1 MEKYILVNQNTE
13 RTHIRIFKNGVGM
26 SNLGPS
32 GAVYENEHEFLAC
45 LDGSDYDG
53 PNGSLPDY
61 FDLEIKGN
69 VVFEVSQ
76 NDGANQVLPFIVKD
90 ADIATFL
97 NSTTGNLPPGHWL
110 EVTKIADNIYRFRNT
125 DEFRAQ
131 LVIYGVQV
139 NTVLDPKTLMTD
151 DAEHD
156 HARSFEFFAPVS
168 GAALNFGPIL
178 VTKETDDGLPRV
190 GLLKFTV
197 DQPIDVVEP
206 EGVITQYTSK
216 EAFKAKL
223 DALGTVVTEYPNG
236 DWLLTNNN
244 VELPVSYILRLV
256 DSTSIADGS
265 NVGPMGDCG
274 IMRNNNGLWN
284 ISLGPYGTDLDP
296 EDGINKAEGFTTN
309 GAFGLSI
316 NGEVYNEVFHNQ
328 SEFVNYINTYSEELL
343 LSASLSGD
351 PELVTLTNNDPDNS
365 CIIRLF
371 SLGGSESSLV
381 VFPDTS
387 PWWEVTPYEYSVHL
401 DVFST
406 PTPMLNRS
414 GAFTLTG
421 TDFAVKE
428 NSDAIVATQTTSVA
442 ELKEAIENL
451 GLKYTSI
458 PIWEPPLPELEM
470 RSTTGSL
477 NLTMNGPATVK
488 VGGDVIT
495 PAIEGV
501 VYYYDADDLE
511 DGTLITITGEEAS
524 KPLPAVNIERG
535 VKEVVSWSSTGHE
548 EWIRGEHN
556 VTQLTLGRG
565 IEKVPTTAPPKVTNF
580 NGLFRRGLD
589 FNDPSIIDWDV
600 TEVETADETFA
611 RCELFNQPLNW
622 KLNKC
627 LSTDNFFAS
636 CEELDSDLSGLRI
649 PLSMNIRG
657 FFLDCA
663 KFNHPING
671 IFDFSTVR
679 YMTDFLLGASAFN
692 QYIDQQDFS
701 NVENASS
708 AFEQAVA
715 YDQPMPYAKFGNC
728 SNFSY
733 MFKGTNYCDR
743 HNISSWC
750 TSATTVPP
758 VDFQQDVKKPQNL
771 PVWGTCPVPGATL
784 EITEVHAVLT
794 VGALVSPT
802 LEITPERIPQRV
814 IWVSS
819 NPDSVD
825 VDEDGKIHAKTIG
838 GATLTCYADE
848 LVSTI
853 RISVTV

>member
-1 MEKYILVNQNTE
+1 MNKVIFINRSPDDNSIRLVGDLDTVQ
-13 RTHIRIFKNGVGM
+13 
-26 SNLGPS
+26 NLGPD
-32 GAVYENEHEFLAC
+32 GAVYGNEHEFLAC
-45 LDGSDYDG
+45 LDGSGYDG

-90 ADIATFL
+90 TDIAIFL

-110 EVTKIADNIYRFRNT
+110 EVKKLTDNIYRFRNT
-125 DEFRAQ
+125 DEFRTQ

-168 GAALNFGPIL
+168 GAALNFGPML

-206 EGVITQYTSK
+206 EGVITQYATK

-296 EDGINKAEGFTTN
+296 EEGVNRAEGFTTN

-316 NGEVYNEVFHNQ
+316 NGNVYNEVFHNQ
-328 SEFVNYINTYSEELL
+328 NEFVNYINTHSEELL
-343 LSASLSGD
+343 LSASLTGN
-351 PELVTLTNNDPDNS
+351 PELVTLINNDPDNS
-365 CIIRLF
+365 CVIRLF
-371 SLGGSESSLV
+371 SFGGSESSLV

-387 PWWEVTPYEYSVHL
+387 PWWEVSPYEYSVHL
-401 DVFST
+401 DISTTAT
-406 PTPMLNRS
+406 PTLNRS
-414 GAFTLTG
+414 GSFTLTG

-428 NSDAIVATQTTSVA
+428 NSEAIVATQTTSVS

-470 RSTTGSL
+470 RSTSGSL

-488 VGGDVIT
+488 VGGNDIT

-511 DGTLITITGEEAS
+511 DGTLITITGNEAF

-535 VKEVVSWSSTGHE
+535 VKEVVSWSPTGHE
-548 EWIRGEHN
+548 EWIRGEDN
-556 VTQLTLGRG
+556 VTQLTLGRS
-565 IEKVPTTAPPKVTNF
+565 IEKVPTTAPPKVTNY
-580 NGLFRRGLD
+580 NGLFRRAFD
-589 FNDPSIIDWDV
+589 FNDPSVIDWDV
-600 TEVETADETFA
+600 SEVETADETFA
-611 RCELFNQPLNW
+611 LCELLNQPLNW
-622 KLNKC
+622 KLSKC

-636 CEELDSDLSGLRI
+636 CEELNSDLSGLRI
-649 PLSMNIRG
+649 PLSTNIRG

-663 KFNHPING
+663 KFNHSINE
-671 IFDFSTVR
+671 IFDFSIVR
-679 YMTDFLLGASAFN
+679 NMSDFLLGASAFN

-728 SNFSY
+728 SNFNN
-733 MFKGTNYCDR
+733 MFNSTNYCDR
-743 HNISSWC
+743 HDISTWC
-750 TSATTVPP
+750 VGASPVPP

-771 PVWGTCPVPGATL
+771 PVWGTCPVLGATL
-784 EITEVHAVLT
+784 KVAEVPATMT
-794 VGALVSPT
+794 VGQLVSPT
-802 LEITPERIPQRV
+802 ITLTPERTPQRV

-819 NPDSVD
+819 NPNSID
-825 VDEDGKIHAKTIG
+825 VNESGLIQAKTIG

-848 LVSTI
+848 LVTTI
-853 RISVTV
+853 RITVTE